1 MSFQNKYKSFKK
13 KCVLFDLI
21 QLLVIL
27 ILSDQMVKKTCFY
40 DFHDCMFCFLRDFGD
55 FMFVVGCLY

>member
-1 MSFQNKYKSFKK
+1 M
-13 KCVLFDLI
+13 LFDLI

-27 ILSDQMVKKTCFY
+27 ILSDQMVNKKMCFY